1 MVRQRRQNL
10 RRGEWNVQEKA
21 DPVAMPAAAQCVR
34 DRYQVVVMG
43 PDQISFLD
51 DLFEFGCK
59 MIIDLEI
66 SAEISPCE
74 LGEVQ
79 PIMQNWP
86 QHSIGKAA
94 VIFVKAFLRKVGDY
108 VFDILVS
115 NRPRFQLIPGCD
127 FTAPTQ
133 PDIAV
138 VVERWPQCN
147 FEPASTLGAVTRNRN
162 AVRNDYEPCQ

>member
-1 MVRQRRQNL
+1 MNP
-10 RRGEWNVQEKA
+10 N
-21 DPVAMPAAAQCVR
+21 
-34 DRYQVVVMG
+34 
-43 PDQISFLD
+43 QIIFLD
-51 DLFEFGCK
+51 DLFKLGRE

-66 SAEISPCE
+66 SGEIPACE

-86 QHSIGKAA
+86 QHLIGKAA
-94 VIFVKAFLRKVGDY
+94 VIFVKAFLRQVGDY

-115 NRPRFQLIPGCD
+115 NQPRFQLIPGRD
-127 FTAPTQ
+127 LTAPTQ

-162 AVRNDYEPCQ
+162 AVRNDYESCQYRSPPPATAIASLLRAPRGASGVKRISHF